1 MATRNATS
9 KAWRIRP
16 PMPAEVRRSLSRYTD
31 LVARLLYNRSIEDDS
46 QAQAFLSDS
55 PVSHDPFLMPGMQ
68 EAVERITRA
77 VERGEPTAVYGDF
90 DVDGLSSA
98 ALLTRALGELGVPI
112 TCYIPHRVEEGHGL
126 SLRAVEQLASQ
137 GVTLLITVDCGISSH
152 REIQEAADRGIETI
166 ITDHHLPPPEIP
178 PACAIVDHQLPGSRY
193 PFPSLTGSGTAL
205 KVAQALYQSIGREMP
220 SGLFSLAALGTI
232 ADVAPLVNEN
242 RSIVRL
248 GLDEI
253 RRNPSVGLRAL
264 ARSAGLMDGYVDTE
278 DVGWALAPRLNAAG
292 RMDSAMS
299 SYQLLMAESQEEAAT
314 LAQQLERWNRERQQ
328 ATMEASERAR
338 EVLGGEPAPLIMVD
352 DPSFLPGVIGLVAGR
367 LAGQFYRPAVVVAT
381 GPEVSRGSC
390 RSIPEFD
397 IGGALY
403 QVAAQGIP
411 FLAHGGHRQ
420 AAGFTIATERLPE
433 LRERLMEVAEEKLQG
448 QELEPRRDIDEV
460 IPLGSLPLDTY
471 RLIRTLEPFGEGNP
485 TPVFLSRGVQ
495 VANVRTMGSDGQ
507 HLRLKLKDKGVTWD
521 AVAFNQGTPG
531 QGASGQDAKGSVPT
545 PGDGTIDLVYTIG
558 VDRRRPDGALRLMVL
573 EFRRSGE

>member
-9 KAWRIRP
+9 KANTKAWRIRP
-16 PMPAEVRRSLSRYTD
+16 PMPAEVRRSLSRYPD
-31 LVARLLYNRSIEDDS
+31 LVAQLLYNRSIEDD
-46 QAQAFLSDS
+46 AQARDFLSSS

-68 EAVERITRA
+68 EAVERLSRA
-77 VERGEPTAVYGDF
+77 VDQREPTAVYGDF
-90 DVDGLSSA
+90 DVDGLSGA
-98 ALLTRALGELGVPI
+98 ALLARALGELGVPV

-126 SLRAVEQLASQ
+126 SQRAVEQLASQ
-137 GVTLLITVDCGISSH
+137 GVTLLVTVDCGISSH
-152 REIQEAADRGIETI
+152 KEIQEAADRGIETI
-166 ITDHHLPPPEIP
+166 VTDHHLPPPEIP
-178 PACAIVDHQLPGSRY
+178 PAYAIVDHQLQGSGY

-220 SGLFSLAALGTI
+220 PGLFSLAALGTI

-299 SYQLLMAESQEEAAT
+299 SYQLLMAESEEEAVT
-314 LAQQLERWNRERQQ
+314 LAQRLEQWNRERQQ
-328 ATMEASERAR
+328 ATVEASDRAR
-338 EVLGGEPAPLIMVD
+338 ELLGDEPEPLIMVG

-367 LAGQFYRPAVVVAT
+367 LAGELYRPAVVVAT

-403 QVAAQGIP
+403 RVAARGIP

-420 AAGFTIATERLPE
+420 AAGFSIVTEKLPE
-433 LRERLMEVAEEKLQG
+433 LRERLLEVAEEQLRG
-448 QELEPRRDIDEV
+448 QVLEPRQEIDEV
-460 IPLGSLPLDTY
+460 IPLGTLPMDTY

-485 TPVFLSRGVQ
+485 TPVFLSSGVQ
-495 VANVRTMGSDGQ
+495 VASVRTMGSDGQ

-521 AVAFNQGTPG
+521 AVAFNQG
-531 QGASGQDAKGSVPT
+531 ASGQNTKGAVPT
-545 PGDGTIDLVYTIG
+545 PGDGAIDLVYTIG

-573 EFRRSGE
+573 EFRRSVE